1 VIVGPSAGGA
11 LSSATFAGVDVPES
25 SPCKIYVAI

>member
-1 VIVGPSAGGA
+1 MIVGPSAAGA

-25 SPCKIYVAI
+25 SPCQIHAAI